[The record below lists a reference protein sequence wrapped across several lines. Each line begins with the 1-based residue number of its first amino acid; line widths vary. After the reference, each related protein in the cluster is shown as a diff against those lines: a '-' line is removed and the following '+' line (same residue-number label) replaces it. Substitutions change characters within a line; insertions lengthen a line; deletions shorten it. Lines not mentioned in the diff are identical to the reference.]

1 MSALRIL
8 ALSYLASASVFVVA
22 ATLIAHPQMTSQ
34 FGAASHATAA
44 LIDRTVRQPFTHFLS
59 SRAEDSSPI
68 VRLALAPPGPNDA
81 RTLARARV
89 MPVVPHAVAP
99 SADRIGDPEFA
110 ATAQITI
117 LPDLSPESAWVPP
130 DIHFASPQ
138 MPRAIAPDIRIAR
151 GDDVR
156 KAAPDAQ
163 AFQIPE
169 PPQLS
174 IAPVGERAALAARR
188 VLAGMTPEMAQN
200 FDLFLYV
207 SKAERGPLAQR
218 LYVFRKE
225 AGTLKLL
232 YDWAASTGREQDEIS
247 PRGRHS
253 FTSTPKGFYELD
265 PDRMYRRYHSYSW
278 DQDMPHAMFF
288 NWERQGLQTGLAIH
302 SASGDDVAKLGK
314 RASAGCVHLS
324 PENAETLFNL
334 IKLDYRGQVPRF
346 AYNSDT
352 QTMSNTGAF
361 AHRRD
366 GSLKMVDGYRVLI
379 NIEDYG
385 GGGAIAALN

>member
-22 ATLIAHPQMTSQ
+22 ATLIAHPRMTTQ
-34 FGAASHATAA
+34 FGVGAQRAAA
-44 LIDRTVRQPFTHFLS
+44 LIDRSLWQPAADFLFQP
-59 SRAEDSSPI
+59 SRDVSPV
-68 VRLALAPPGPNDA
+68 VRLTLAPPGPNDV

-89 MPVVPHAVAP
+89 MPLAPHAIAP
-99 SADRIGDPEFA
+99 SDDRITDPAFA
-110 ATAQITI
+110 AAAQVTI
-117 LPDLSPESAWVPP
+117 LPDLSPESAPVPP
-130 DIHFASPQ
+130 DVHFAAPL
-138 MPRAIAPDIRIAR
+138 MPRAIAPDIRIGRADAAR
-151 GDDVR
+151 L
-156 KAAPDAQ
+156 PAQ
-163 AFQIPE
+163 DNPAFRIPE
-169 PPQLS
+169 PPPLS
-174 IAPVGERAALAARR
+174 VAPAGDRGT
-188 VLAGMTPEMAQN
+188 LAGRRLMASLTPEMAQN

-218 LYVFRKE
+218 LYVFRKD
-225 AGTLKLL
+225 GDTLKLL

-253 FTSTPKGFYELD
+253 FTATPKGFYELD
-265 PDRMYRRYHSYSW
+265 PGRMYRRYHSYSW

-288 NWERQGLQTGLAIH
+288 NWERQGMQTGLAIH

-324 PENAETLFNL
+324 PENAETLFTL
-334 IKLDYRGQVPRF
+334 IKSDYRGQVPRF
-346 AYNSDT
+346 AYNAGT

-366 GSLKMVDGYRVLI
+366 GSLKMADGYKVLVD
-379 NIEDYG
+379 IEDYG
-385 GGGAIAALN
+385 GANAVTAQN

>member
-8 ALSYLASASVFVVA
+8 ALSYLGSASVFVVA
-22 ATLIAHPQMTSQ
+22 ATLIAHPQMTTQ
-34 FGAASHATAA
+34 FGAGTHQAAA
-44 LIDRTVRQPFTHFLS
+44 LVDRTVWQPLADFLFPAP
-59 SRAEDSSPI
+59 REISPV
-68 VRLALAPPGPNDA
+68 VRLTLAPPGPSDA

-89 MPVVPHAVAP
+89 MPVAPHAVAP
-99 SADRIGDPEFA
+99 SDIRDPTFA
-110 ATAQITI
+110 ATAQLTI
-117 LPDLSPESAWVPP
+117 LPDLSPESAPVPP
-130 DIHFASPQ
+130 DVHFAVPQ
-138 MPRAIAPDIRIAR
+138 MPRAGAPDIRIAR
-151 GDDVR
+151 SDEARRPVED
-156 KAAPDAQ
+156 AP
-163 AFQIPE
+163 AFRIPE
-169 PPQLS
+169 PPPLS
-174 IAPVGERAALAARR
+174 IAPANDRGTLAARR
-188 VLAGMTPEMAQN
+188 MLASLTPEMAQN

-225 AGTLKLL
+225 GSTLKLL

-253 FTSTPKGFYELD
+253 FTATPKGFYELD
-265 PDRMYRRYHSYSW
+265 PGRMYRRYHSYSW

-288 NWERQGLQTGLAIH
+288 NWERQGMQTGLAIH

-324 PENAETLFNL
+324 PESAETLFNL
-334 IKLDYRGQVPRF
+334 IKSDYRGQVPRF
-346 AYNSDT
+346 AYNAET

-361 AHRRD
+361 EHRRD
-366 GSLKMVDGYRVLI
+366 GSLRMADGYRVLI

-385 GGGAIAALN
+385 GGNAVASLN

>member
-34 FGAASHATAA
+34 FAVGAGRAATLISEALWHPAAS
-44 LIDRTVRQPFTHFLS
+44 
-59 SRAEDSSPI
+59 EDAGPV
-68 VRLALAPPGPNDA
+68 VRLTMAPPGPNDA

-99 SADRIGDPEFA
+99 TDDRITDPDFA
-110 ATAQITI
+110 AAAQLTI

-130 DIHFASPQ
+130 DVHFASPRV
-138 MPRAIAPDIRIAR
+138 PPVTAPDIRIAR
-151 GDDVR
+151 GDDAQ
-156 KAAPDAQ
+156 KAPRDAQ
-163 AFQIPE
+163 VFHIPE
-169 PPQLS
+169 PPPLS
-174 IAPVGERAALAARR
+174 IAPAGERAGIAARR
-188 VLAGMTPEMAQN
+188 VLASMTPEMAQN

-218 LYVFRKE
+218 FYVFRKDG
-225 AGTLKLL
+225 GTLKLL

-265 PDRMYRRYHSYSW
+265 PGRMYRRYHSYSW

-288 NWERQGLQTGLAIH
+288 NWERQGMQTGLAIH
-302 SASGDDVAKLGK
+302 SASGDDIAKLGQ

-324 PENAETLFNL
+324 PENAETLYNL
-334 IKLDYRGQVPRF
+334 IKSDYRGPVPRF
-346 AYNSDT
+346 AYNADT

-366 GSLKMVDGYRVLI
+366 GSMKMADGYRVLV
-379 NIEDYG
+379 NIEDFG
-385 GGGAIAALN
+385 GNAVTARN

>member
-8 ALSYLASASVFVVA
+8 ALSYLASASIFVVA
-22 ATLIAHPQMTSQ
+22 AMLIAHPQMATQ
-34 FGAASHATAA
+34 FGAGTHEAVA
-44 LIDRTVRQPFTHFLS
+44 LIDRTVWRPAVNFLFQP
-59 SRAEDSSPI
+59 SREYSPV
-68 VRLALAPPGPNDA
+68 VRLTLAPPDVARTPAVTPAPREVAANDA
-81 RTLARARV
+81 RIA
-89 MPVVPHAVAP
+89 
-99 SADRIGDPEFA
+99 DPEFA
-110 ATAQITI
+110 ATAQLTI
-117 LPDLSPESAWVPP
+117 LPDLSPESAPVPP
-130 DIHFASPQ
+130 DVHFASPQ
-138 MPRAIAPDIRIAR
+138 VAAPDIVIAR
-151 GDDVR
+151 DDDAR
-156 KAAPDAQ
+156 KPAPDTP
-163 AFQIPE
+163 AFRIPE
-169 PPQLS
+169 PPPLS
-174 IAPVGERAALAARR
+174 RAPAGDRGTIAARR
-188 VLAGMTPEMAQN
+188 LMTGLTPEMAQN

-265 PDRMYRRYHSYSW
+265 PVRMYRRYHSYSW

-288 NWERQGLQTGLAIH
+288 NWERQGVATGLAIH
-302 SASGDDVAKLGK
+302 SASGDDIAKLGK

-334 IKLDYRGQVPRF
+334 IKSDYRGQVPRF
-346 AYNSDT
+346 AYNGET

-366 GSLKMVDGYRVLI
+366 GSLKMADGYRVLV
-379 NIEDYG
+379 NIEDYSG
-385 GGGAIAALN
+385 NAITARN

>member
-22 ATLIAHPQMTSQ
+22 ATLIAHPQTAAQ
-34 FGAASHATAA
+34 LGAASHEAA
-44 LIDRTVRQPFTHFLS
+44 AVIDRGLWQPAAAFLFHP
-59 SRAEDSSPI
+59 SRDDTSPV
-68 VRLALAPPGPNDA
+68 VRLTLAPPGPNDA
-81 RTLARARV
+81 RTLARTRV
-89 MPVVPHAVAP
+89 MPPAPHAIVP
-99 SADRIGDPEFA
+99 SDDRISDPEFA
-110 ATAQITI
+110 AAAQLTI
-117 LPDLSPESAWVPP
+117 LPDLSPESAPVPP
-130 DIHFASPQ
+130 DVHFASPQ
-138 MPRAIAPDIRIAR
+138 APRAPDIRIAR
-151 GDDVR
+151 GDEAR
-156 KAAPDAQ
+156 KAAPD

-169 PPQLS
+169 PPPLS
-174 IAPVGERAALAARR
+174 ITPAGDRGTAAARR
-188 VLAGMTPEMAQN
+188 MLASLTPEMAQS

-232 YDWAASTGREQDEIS
+232 YDWSASTGREQDEIS

-253 FTSTPKGFYELD
+253 FTATPKGFYELD
-265 PDRMYRRYHSYSW
+265 PGRMYRRYHSYSW

-288 NWERQGLQTGLAIH
+288 NWERQGMQTGLAIH
-302 SASGDDVAKLGK
+302 SASGDDIAKLGK

-334 IKLDYRGQVPRF
+334 IKSDYRGPVPRF
-346 AYNSDT
+346 AYNAGT

-366 GSLKMVDGYRVLI
+366 GSLKMADGYRVLV

-385 GGGAIAALN
+385 GGNAVTAQN

>member
-22 ATLIAHPQMTSQ
+22 ATLIAHPRMMSQ
-34 FGAASHATAA
+34 IGSDTHEAAA
-44 LIDRTVRQPFTHFLS
+44 LIDRTVWRPAANFLFQP
-59 SRAEDSSPI
+59 SREYSPV
-68 VRLALAPPGPNDA
+68 VRLTLAPPNDA
-81 RTLARARV
+81 RAQAVTPAPRT
-89 MPVVPHAVAP
+89 VVVN
-99 SADRIGDPEFA
+99 DNRIAEPEFA
-110 ATAQITI
+110 ATAQLTI
-117 LPDLSPESAWVPP
+117 LPDMSPESAPVPP
-130 DIHFASPQ
+130 DVHFASPQ
-138 MPRAIAPDIRIAR
+138 VEAPDIQIAR
-151 GDDVR
+151 GEEAR
-156 KAAPDAQ
+156 KPALDTP
-163 AFQIPE
+163 AFRIPE
-169 PPQLS
+169 PPPLS
-174 IAPVGERAALAARR
+174 LAPASDRGTIAVRR
-188 VLAGMTPEMAQN
+188 LMASLTPEMVQN

-225 AGTLKLL
+225 AGTLKLV

-302 SASGDDVAKLGK
+302 SASGDDIAKLGQ

-324 PENAETLFNL
+324 PENAETLFDL
-334 IKLDYRGQVPRF
+334 IKSYYRGQVPRF
-346 AYNSDT
+346 ATNAET

-361 AHRRD
+361 SHRRD
-366 GSLKMVDGYRVLI
+366 GSLKMADGYRVLI
-379 NIEDYG
+379 NIEDYSG
-385 GGGAIAALN
+385 NAVTARN

>member
-22 ATLIAHPQMTSQ
+22 ATLVAHPEMTQ
-34 FGAASHATAA
+34 QLGAAARRAVA
-44 LIDRTVRQPFTHFLS
+44 LAGTGHVPVRPAPS
-59 SRAEDSSPI
+59 GDGPV
-68 VRLALAPPGPNDA
+68 VRLTLAPDALSPPPALAPP
-81 RTLARARV
+81 R
-89 MPVVPHAVAP
+89 AVA
-99 SADRIGDPEFA
+99 ATDDRIA
-110 ATAQITI
+110 AADGAAQLTI
-117 LPDLSPESAWVPP
+117 LPDLSPESAPVPP
-130 DIHFASPQ
+130 DTHFASPQ
-138 MPRAIAPDIRIAR
+138 VPRAPDIHIAR
-151 GDDVR
+151 D
-156 KAAPDAQ
+156 AP

-169 PPQLS
+169 PPPLS
-174 IAPVGERAALAARR
+174 MAPAGERGALAARR
-188 VLAGMTPEMAQN
+188 MLASLTPEMARN

-225 AGTLKLL
+225 GESLNLL

-247 PRGRHS
+247 PRGRYS
-253 FTSTPKGFYELD
+253 FTATPKGFYELD

-288 NWERQGLQTGLAIH
+288 NWERRGMQTGLAIH
-302 SASGDDVAKLGK
+302 SATGDDIAKLGR

-324 PENAETLFNL
+324 PENAQTLFNL
-334 IKLDYRGQVPRF
+334 IKSDYRGPVPRF
-346 AYNSDT
+346 AYNAET

-366 GSLKMVDGYRVLI
+366 GSLKMADGYRVLV
-379 NIEDYG
+379 NIEDFG
-385 GGGAIAALN
+385 GNTVTAQN

>member
-34 FGAASHATAA
+34 FGAGTQQAAT
-44 LIDRTVRQPFTHFLS
+44 LIDRTLWQPAVAFLFGEP
-59 SRAEDSSPI
+59 ADVSPV
-68 VRLALAPPGPNDA
+68 VRLTIAPPGPNDA

-89 MPVVPHAVAP
+89 MPVASHAVA
-99 SADRIGDPEFA
+99 SSDDRITDPQFA
-110 ATAQITI
+110 AAAQLTI
-117 LPDLSPESAWVPP
+117 LPDLSPESAPVPP
-130 DIHFASPQ
+130 DVHFASPQ
-138 MPRAIAPDIRIAR
+138 MPRAAAPDFRIAR
-151 GDDVR
+151 GDDAR
-156 KAAPDAQ
+156 KPAPDAP

-169 PPQLS
+169 PPTLS
-174 IAPVGERAALAARR
+174 IAPANDRGTFVARR
-188 VLAGMTPEMAQN
+188 LIATLTPEMAQN
-200 FDLFLYV
+200 FDLFVYV

-253 FTSTPKGFYELD
+253 FTATPKGFYELD

-288 NWERQGLQTGLAIH
+288 NWERQGMQTGLAIH

-334 IKLDYRGQVPRF
+334 IKSDYRGQAPRF
-346 AYNSDT
+346 AYNADT

-366 GSLKMVDGYRVLI
+366 GSLKMAAGYRVLV

-385 GGGAIAALN
+385 GSNAVTALN